1 MKDNKGKTKGKANVT
16 GKSKTQTKAQ
26 TKVQTQK
33 KKPDFPLH
41 WYYMATSEITVEDLK
56 TAVSSDDYD
65 IEIWKEAGVLEV
77 GIEEKA
83 SMDFEACE
91 PDLRDEYSNQFLKD
105 HEVKALFFVT
115 LPPIAFE
122 KCENVMRKIISAN
135 GGFFCADTDDFTPVV
150 D

>member
-1 MKDNKGKTKGKANVT
+1 MKNNKGKTKGKENVK
-16 GKSKTQTKAQ
+16 GKTKEQTKVQ

-41 WYYMATSEITVEDLK
+41 WYYMATSDITVEDLK
-56 TAVSSDDYD
+56 AAVASDDYD

-91 PDLRDEYSNQFLKD
+91 LDLRDEYSNQFLKE
-105 HEVKALFFVT
+105 HEVKVLFFVT

-122 KCENVMRKIISAN
+122 KCEKVMRKIITAN
-135 GGFFCADTDDFTPVV
+135 GGFFCADTDDFTPVI

>member
-1 MKDNKGKTKGKANVT
+1 MKSNNKGRAMGKAKEKVR
-16 GKSKTQTKAQ
+16 GKSKDQTKL
-26 TKVQTQK
+26 QTQK
-33 KKPDFPLH
+33 KRPDFPIH
-41 WYYMATSEITVEDLK
+41 WYYMATSDITVEDLK
-56 TAVSSDDYD
+56 AAVASDDYD

-77 GIEEKA
+77 GIEEKD

-91 PDLRDEYSNQFLKD
+91 LDLRDEYSNQFLKE

-115 LPPIAFE
+115 LPSVSFE
-122 KCENVMRKIISAN
+122 KCEKVMRKIVSAN

>member
-1 MKDNKGKTKGKANVT
+1 MKNNKEKAKGKVNVT
-16 GKSKTQTKAQ
+16 GKTKEQTKAQ
-26 TKVQTQK
+26 TKVKTQ
-33 KKPDFPLH
+33 KPDFPLH
-41 WYYMATSEITVEDLK
+41 WYYMATSDITVEDLK
-56 TAVSSDDYD
+56 SAVSSDDYD

-115 LPPIAFE
+115 LPPIAFV
-122 KCENVMRKIISAN
+122 KCEKVMRKIISAN
-135 GGFFCADTDDFTPVV
+135 EGFFCADTDDFTPVV

>member
-1 MKDNKGKTKGKANVT
+1 MKSNNKGRAMGKAKEKVR
-16 GKSKTQTKAQ
+16 GKSKDQTKL
-26 TKVQTQK
+26 QTQK
-33 KKPDFPLH
+33 MRPDFPIH
-41 WYYMATSEITVEDLK
+41 WYYMATSDITVEDLK
-56 TAVSSDDYD
+56 AAVASDDYD

-77 GIEEKA
+77 GIEEKD

-91 PDLRDEYSNQFLKD
+91 LDLRDEYSNQFLKE

-115 LPPIAFE
+115 LPSVSFE
-122 KCENVMRKIISAN
+122 KCEKVMRKIVSAN

>member
-1 MKDNKGKTKGKANVT
+1 MKNNKGKTKGKENVK
-16 GKSKTQTKAQ
+16 GKSKEQ

-33 KKPDFPLH
+33 KRPDFPIH
-41 WYYMATSEITVEDLK
+41 WYYMATSDITVENLK
-56 TAVSSDDYD
+56 AAVASDDYD

-91 PDLRDEYSNQFLKD
+91 LDLRDEYSNQFLKER
-105 HEVKALFFVT
+105 EVKALFFVT
-115 LPPIAFE
+115 LPSVSFE
-122 KCENVMRKIISAN
+122 KCENVVRQIMSAN

>member
-1 MKDNKGKTKGKANVT
+1 MKNNKGKTKGKENVK
-16 GKSKTQTKAQ
+16 GKTKEQTKVQ

-33 KKPDFPLH
+33 KKPDFPLY

-56 TAVSSDDYD
+56 AAVSSDDYD

-122 KCENVMRKIISAN
+122 KCEKVMRKIISAN

>member
-56 TAVSSDDYD
+56 SAVSSDDYD

-122 KCENVMRKIISAN
+122 KCEKVMRKIISAN
-135 GGFFCADTDDFTPVV
+135 EGFFCADTDDFTPVI

>member
-1 MKDNKGKTKGKANVT
+1 MKNNKGKTKGKENVK
-16 GKSKTQTKAQ
+16 GKTKEQTKVQ

-41 WYYMATSEITVEDLK
+41 WYYMATSDITVEDLK
-56 TAVSSDDYD
+56 AAVASDDYD

-91 PDLRDEYSNQFLKD
+91 LDLRDEYSNQFLKE
-105 HEVKALFFVT
+105 HEVKVLFFVT

-122 KCENVMRKIISAN
+122 KCEKVMRKIITAN

>member
-1 MKDNKGKTKGKANVT
+1 MGKTKEKA
-16 GKSKTQTKAQ
+16 KSKEQ

-33 KKPDFPLH
+33 KRPNFPIH
-41 WYYMATSEITVEDLK
+41 WYYMSTSDSTVADLK
-56 TAVSSDDYD
+56 AAIDEDGYD
-65 IEIWKEAGVLEV
+65 IEIWNEAGVLEV

-91 PDLRDEYSNQFLKD
+91 LDLRDEYSNQFLKE
-105 HEVKALFFVT
+105 HGIKALFFVT
-115 LPPIAFE
+115 LPVVPFE
-122 KCENVMRKIISAN
+122 ESEKVMRKIISAN

>member
-1 MKDNKGKTKGKANVT
+1 MKNNKGKTKGKENVK
-16 GKSKTQTKAQ
+16 GKTKEQ
-26 TKVQTQK
+26 TKVQTKVQAK
-33 KKPDFPLH
+33 EKKPDFPLH
-41 WYYMATSEITVEDLK
+41 WYYMATSDITVEDLK
-56 TAVSSDDYD
+56 AAVASDDYD

-91 PDLRDEYSNQFLKD
+91 LDLRDEYSNQFLKE

-122 KCENVMRKIISAN
+122 KCEKVMRKIISAN
-135 GGFFCADTDDFTPVV
+135 GGFFCADTDDFTPVI

>member
-1 MKDNKGKTKGKANVT
+1 MKNNKGKTKGKENVK
-16 GKSKTQTKAQ
+16 GKSKEQ

-33 KKPDFPLH
+33 KRPDFPIH
-41 WYYMATSEITVEDLK
+41 WYYMATSDITVENLK
-56 TAVSSDDYD
+56 AAVASDDYD

-91 PDLRDEYSNQFLKD
+91 LDLRDEYSNQFLKER
-105 HEVKALFFVT
+105 EVKALFFVT
-115 LPPIAFE
+115 LPSVSFE

-135 GGFFCADTDDFTPVV
+135 GEFFCADTDDFTPVV

>member
-16 GKSKTQTKAQ
+16 GKSKEQTKAQ

-33 KKPDFPLH
+33 RKPDFPLH
-41 WYYMATSEITVEDLK
+41 WHYMATSEITVEDLK
-56 TAVSSDDYD
+56 SAVSSDDYD

-105 HEVKALFFVT
+105 HGVKALFFVT

-122 KCENVMRKIISAN
+122 KCEKVMRKIISAN
-135 GGFFCADTDDFTPVV
+135 EGFFCADTDDFTPVI